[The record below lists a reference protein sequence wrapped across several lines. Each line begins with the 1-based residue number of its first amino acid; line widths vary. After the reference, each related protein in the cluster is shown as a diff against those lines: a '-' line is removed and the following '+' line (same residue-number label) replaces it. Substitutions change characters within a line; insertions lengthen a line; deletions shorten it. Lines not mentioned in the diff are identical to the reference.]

1 MGKILGKSK
10 TFQYWTFQSK
20 TFKSWIFQSQTSQS
34 SGKMNFLVPDFSVLN
49 FTVPDFTVQLKNEL
63 FSPRLYSPI
72 GKWTFQSQTLQSNWK
87 TNFSVP
93 DFWVQ
98 HQNDKKNWVP
108 HIFDRIQLYDFHTG
122 TSLGKVFL
130 AEVLWFM
137 QNCTHAEIAFSNS
150 TCNHNVIIQY
160 SQQKKKNPQIA
171 CLLWWNIMECN
182 LTFFIIRRAHS
193 IYLELKRPIKFGV

>member
-72 GKWTFQSQTLQSNWK
+72 EKQTFQSQTFESNTK
-87 TNFSVP
+87 MI
-93 DFWVQ
+93 
-98 HQNDKKNWVP
+98 KKNWVP

>member
-1 MGKILGKSK
+1 MNFSVPEFWVQHQNDKKKWVLQLYSFHMGKILGKSK

-98 HQNDKKNWVP
+98 HQNDKKNWAP
-108 HIFDRIQLYDFHTG
+108 LFLIEYNCIISTWGQGFCTD
-122 TSLGKVFL
+122 TSV
-130 AEVLWFM
+130 
-137 QNCTHAEIAFSNS
+137 
-150 TCNHNVIIQY
+150 VI
-160 SQQKKKNPQIA
+160 
-171 CLLWWNIMECN
+171 
-182 LTFFIIRRAHS
+182 
-193 IYLELKRPIKFGV
+193 

>member
-98 HQNDKKNWVP
+98 HQNDKKIEY
-108 HIFDRIQLYDFHTG
+108 HIFLIEYNCMISTWGQAWERFFWHKHKCCDLCKIVPMLKLH
-122 TSLGKVFL
+122 SL
-130 AEVLWFM
+130 
-137 QNCTHAEIAFSNS
+137 IAIA
-150 TCNHNVIIQY
+150 II
-160 SQQKKKNPQIA
+160 
-171 CLLWWNIMECN
+171 M
-182 LTFFIIRRAHS
+182 
-193 IYLELKRPIKFGV
+193 